1 MTANEREYEFKLG
14 IDVAMTTRGGQG
26 SGGGNENGVQGW
38 STGGGGAA
46 TVSQPPL
53 RPTKTPKVEWCQVID
68 KVYVRCFICGKHLK
82 KGSHVLRIAT
92 SDSTFVYQE
101 KRCLDELMQSA
112 PFDMYDQI
120 KADLEAG
127 KGFNWNG

>member
-1 MTANEREYEFKLG
+1 MMTASDHSFTNEVDHQSYRRK
-14 IDVAMTTRGGQG
+14 
-26 SGGGNENGVQGW
+26 
-38 STGGGGAA
+38 
-46 TVSQPPL
+46 
-53 RPTKTPKVEWCQVID
+53 KPKVEWCQVID
-68 KVYVRCFICGKHLK
+68 KVYVRCFICGKPLK

-92 SDSTFVYQE
+92 SDATFVYQE
-101 KRCLDELMQSA
+101 KRCLDKLMQSA